1 MWSDPQVASK
11 YRGAEQI
18 TGVFAKFLLLQAGLP
33 DAHASEP
40 KKPPIVLDNACGTG
54 VVSENL
60 WEMLDEHAK
69 EELQLLCGD
78 ISEGMVGHI
87 KKKIEEKGW
96 HGADARVL
104 DAMKTGL
111 QENYFTHVISNFGLM
126 LMPDSDAALKECFR
140 ILQPSG
146 VCALST
152 WDTVGWIPDV
162 RAAFATLPGSPTFPD
177 AETFYAAMGKGRW
190 FEASFVAQK
199 LVALGFVDVKVEVVR
214 RTSQTKDAAD
224 FCEAFDS
231 VTHFIMERFWNGEE
245 RRRCGPLA
253 KQALLEHLRDKY
265 GNGVI
270 EMDWAAIL
278 ATGRKPAE

>member
-126 LMPDSDAALKECFR
+126 LMPDSDAALKGM
-140 ILQPSG
+140 PAYS
-146 VCALST
+146 
-152 WDTVGWIPDV
+152 
-162 RAAFATLPGSPTFPD
+162 
-177 AETFYAAMGKGRW
+177 Y
-190 FEASFVAQK
+190 SFVLHTENHQYSDK
-199 LVALGFVDVKVEVVR
+199 NHRMFPHTPTLRCLCSLYLGHCRLDPR
-214 RTSQTKDAAD
+214 RAGRIR
-224 FCEAFDS
+224 DS
-231 VTHFIMERFWNGEE
+231 PRLAHIPRCRNLL
-245 RRRCGPLA
+245 RRDGQR
-253 KQALLEHLRDKY
+253 
-265 GNGVI
+265 
-270 EMDWAAIL
+270 
-278 ATGRKPAE
+278 

>member
-1 MWSDPQVASK
+1 MALMWSDPQVASK

-104 DAMKTGL
+104 DAMVCTFFANERAEKN
-111 QENYFTHVISNFGLM
+111 E
-126 LMPDSDAALKECFR
+126 R
-140 ILQPSG
+140 IL
-146 VCALST
+146 
-152 WDTVGWIPDV
+152 
-162 RAAFATLPGSPTFPD
+162 
-177 AETFYAAMGKGRW
+177 MGAI
-190 FEASFVAQK
+190 E
-199 LVALGFVDVKVEVVR
+199 
-214 RTSQTKDAAD
+214 
-224 FCEAFDS
+224 
-231 VTHFIMERFWNGEE
+231 
-245 RRRCGPLA
+245 
-253 KQALLEHLRDKY
+253 
-265 GNGVI
+265 NGVAR
-270 EMDWAAIL
+270 ELFHPRHLQLWPHAHA
-278 ATGRKPAE
+278 